1 MTSASLPLAGK
12 HVVLGV
18 SGGIAAYKSVELL
31 RRLMDLGADV
41 TPVLTR
47 SALEFVGAPTFRALS
62 GRDPLLDLFAAEEP
76 IPHTRLGQG
85 ADLVLVA
92 PATANLLAKF
102 AAGIADD
109 ALTTTLVATGAP
121 VVLAAAM
128 HTEMWLHPSVV
139 ANVKTLRSRGF
150 RVIDPER
157 GRLAGGDIGYGRLAE
172 PDAVIAAVLEEIADA
187 GRGTPLRGRYV
198 LVTAGGTREAI
209 DPVRYIGNRSSGK
222 QGVAVAQEA
231 ARLGATGAL
240 VTTVAAP
247 EIAGFELVPVESAL
261 EMREAVMSRLER
273 LDALVMCAA
282 VADFR
287 PAEIADQKI
296 KRDGGVPEIKLVANP
311 DILAEATAALRRE
324 RPEAVIVGFAAETV
338 DALRHGGEKLARKG
352 VDIMVV
358 NDVTEAGAGFGTDTN
373 SVWLIARDGSRS
385 RIELAAKR
393 EVAAALLGKAVA
405 LQGEPRAEAPSN

>member
-128 HTEMWLHPSVV
+128 HTEMWLHPSVI
-139 ANVKTLRSRGF
+139 ANVKTIRSRGF

-338 DALRHGGEKLARKG
+338 DALRHGEEKLARKG

>member
-62 GRDPLLDLFAAEEP
+62 GRDPLVDLFAAEEP

-324 RPEAVIVGFAAETV
+324 RPDAVIVGFAAETV

-393 EVAAALLGKAVA
+393 EVAAALLEKAVA

>member
-1 MTSASLPLAGK
+1 MSAASLPLAGK

-18 SGGIAAYKSVELL
+18 SGGIAAYKAVELL
-31 RRLMDLGADV
+31 RRLMDLGAEV
-41 TPVLTR
+41 TPVLTA

-62 GRDPLLDLFAAEEP
+62 GRHPLTDLFRAEEP

-109 ALTTTLVATGAP
+109 ALTTTLVATSAP

-128 HTEMWLHPSVV
+128 HTEMWLHPAVK
-139 ANVKTLRSRGF
+139 ANVATIRSRGF

-172 PDAVIAAVLEEIADA
+172 PDVVIEAVLEEL
-187 GRGTPLRGRYV
+187 GTNRKPLLGRYV

-222 QGVAVAQEA
+222 QGIAVAQEA

-240 VTTVAAP
+240 VTTVTTP
-247 EIAGFELVPVESAL
+247 PIQGFEVVAVESAR
-261 EMREAVMSRLER
+261 EMRDAVMGRLEQV
-273 LDALVMCAA
+273 DALVMCAA

-287 PAEIADQKI
+287 PAEVADQKI
-296 KRDGGVPEIKLVANP
+296 KRDRGIPEVKLVANP
-311 DILAEATAALRRE
+311 DILLEATGTLRRS
-324 RPEAVIVGFAAETV
+324 RPEAVVVGFAAETV
-338 DALRHGGEKLARKG
+338 DALGHGEEKLARKG

-358 NDVTEAGAGFGTDTN
+358 NDVTEPGAGFGTETN
-373 SVWLIARDGSRS
+373 SVWLISRDGTRS

-393 EVAAALLGKAVA
+393 EVAAALLEKAFA
-405 LQGEPRAEAPSN
+405 LEGEPRGETRAN

>member
-1 MTSASLPLAGK
+1 MTSASLPLADK

-62 GRDPLLDLFAAEEP
+62 GRDPLVDLFAAEEP

-198 LVTAGGTREAI
+198 LVTAGGTREAM

-222 QGVAVAQEA
+222 QGVAVAQ
-231 ARLGATGAL
+231 
-240 VTTVAAP
+240 
-247 EIAGFELVPVESAL
+247 
-261 EMREAVMSRLER
+261 
-273 LDALVMCAA
+273 
-282 VADFR
+282 
-287 PAEIADQKI
+287 
-296 KRDGGVPEIKLVANP
+296 
-311 DILAEATAALRRE
+311 
-324 RPEAVIVGFAAETV
+324 
-338 DALRHGGEKLARKG
+338 
-352 VDIMVV
+352 
-358 NDVTEAGAGFGTDTN
+358 
-373 SVWLIARDGSRS
+373 
-385 RIELAAKR
+385 
-393 EVAAALLGKAVA
+393 
-405 LQGEPRAEAPSN
+405 

>member
-198 LVTAGGTREAI
+198 LVTAGGTREAM

-324 RPEAVIVGFAAETV
+324 RPDAVIVGFAAETV

>member
-62 GRDPLLDLFAAEEP
+62 GRDPLVDLFRADEP
-76 IPHTRLGQG
+76 IPHTKLGQG

-109 ALTTTLVATGAP
+109 ALTTTLVATAAP

-139 ANVKTLRSRGF
+139 ANVKTIRARGF

-157 GRLAGGDIGYGRLAE
+157 GRLAGGDVGYGRLAE
-172 PDAVIAAVLEEIADA
+172 PDVVIGAVLEELGGA
-187 GRGTPLRGRYV
+187 GSTLRGRYV
-198 LVTAGGTREAI
+198 LVTAGGTREPI

-222 QGVAVAQEA
+222 QGIAVAQEA
-231 ARLGATGAL
+231 ARMGATGAL

-247 EIAGFELVPVESAL
+247 AIPGFELVQVESAL
-261 EMREAVMSRLER
+261 EMRDAVMSRLDR

-287 PAEIADQKI
+287 PAEVADQKI
-296 KRDGGVPEIKLVANP
+296 KRDGGAPEIKLVANP
-311 DILAEATAALRRE
+311 DILAEATAVLRRSK
-324 RPEAVIVGFAAETV
+324 PEAVVVGFAAETI
-338 DALRHGGEKLARKG
+338 DALRHGEEKLARKR
-352 VDIMVV
+352 VDMMVV
-358 NDVTEAGAGFGTDTN
+358 NDVTEEGAGFGTDTN

-393 EVAAALLGKAVA
+393 EVAAALLDKAFA
-405 LQGEPRAEAPSN
+405 LDREPHA